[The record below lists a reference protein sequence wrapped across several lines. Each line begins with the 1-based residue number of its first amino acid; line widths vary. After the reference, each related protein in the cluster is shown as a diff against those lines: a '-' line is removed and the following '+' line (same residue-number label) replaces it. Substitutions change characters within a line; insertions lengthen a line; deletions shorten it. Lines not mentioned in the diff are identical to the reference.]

1 MGVGDVDGDKI
12 LATRNHPVHQL
23 AGLLRG
29 QKGVYEDGI
38 ALAVN
43 ERHRI
48 RYPGKVLFARR
59 DSLSG
64 AAALLG
70 QELPFELGRRHISSF
85 SDPARPAFAGAST
98 LTFAFESHDGAALML
113 DIWHIQ

>member
-1 MGVGDVDGDKI
+1 MGVGDVNGDKI

-29 QKGVYEDGI
+29 QKGINEDCI
-38 ALAVN
+38 SLAAN

-48 RYPGKVLFARR
+48 GYPGKMLFARR

-70 QELPFELGRRHISSF
+70 QEPPFKLRTSRRKIEPPFIRH
-85 SDPARPAFAGAST
+85 
-98 LTFAFESHDGAALML
+98 LTYPKHSC
-113 DIWHIQ
+113 W